1 MARLA
6 SKQYGET
13 AAATV
18 RAWRAM
24 IEETRA
30 QPDHIKLQRTND
42 FINGRIRFESD
53 LAVWQ
58 EADHWA
64 TPLELFGK
72 QAGDCEDFAI
82 TKYVTLRAQGI
93 PAEKLRLV
101 YVRARIGA
109 GNGNPGQAHHMVLGY
124 YETPAAEPLILD
136 NLVGEILPAGRRPDL
151 FPIFSFNHE
160 GPRARE
166 ATQPSADAT
175 ARLSRWRGVLA
186 RMRGEGLDLS

>member
-1 MARLA
+1 MAKLA
-6 SKQYGET
+6 SKQYGEA

-30 QPDHIKLQRTND
+30 LPDHIKLRHAND

-53 LAVWQ
+53 LAVWRQ
-58 EADHWA
+58 ADYWA

-101 YVRARIGA
+101 YVHARIGA
-109 GNGNPGQAHHMVLGY
+109 GNPGQAHHMVLSY

-136 NLVGEILPAGRRPDL
+136 SLVGEILPAGRRSDL

-166 ATQPSADAT
+166 AARSSADAT